1 MRFLGYRSLSL
12 SMNNEKGRQQIQEAI
27 NHLKMMKGVN
37 LFLFIIIG
45 VLKDNIKP
53 MMIKDHS
60 LNLLLTLGLMP

>member
-1 MRFLGYRSLSL
+1 
-12 SMNNEKGRQQIQEAI
+12 
-27 NHLKMMKGVN
+27 MMKGVN